1 MSVKRKVWDEET
13 EQVLFHKLHGVTVED
28 NEDGTYLVRFTA
40 QEPGDYI
47 VEVSFLGTFGGA
59 AGKVRGT
66 PVQVINCR

>member
-1 MSVKRKVWDEET
+1 
-13 EQVLFHKLHGVTVED
+13 VED